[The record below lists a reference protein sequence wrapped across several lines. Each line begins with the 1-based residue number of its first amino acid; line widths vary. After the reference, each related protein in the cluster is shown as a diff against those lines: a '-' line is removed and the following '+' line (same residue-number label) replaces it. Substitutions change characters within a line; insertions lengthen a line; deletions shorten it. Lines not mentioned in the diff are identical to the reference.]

1 MQMLMREFPD
11 RHPIITGIALA
22 LALLVALIFTAFT
35 MFLPEIAASLNVGAA
50 PGRSWTPP
58 VTATPT
64 STPKPTMVAAPTQS
78 NVTVAL
84 PPDFPTPVPGQWTFQ
99 PGDVAVNVN
108 NGPVNLR
115 KTPGY
120 RDKPASDRIAL
131 VPSGAKV
138 QIIAGP
144 ALADDLVWWYVDW
157 NGRQGWMA
165 ERRASG
171 APMLGKP

>member
-1 MQMLMREFPD
+1 MHRFAND
-11 RHPIITGIALA
+11 HPNITGVILA
-22 LALLVALIFTAFT
+22 LVLFAAITLTAFT
-35 MFLPEIAASLNVGAA
+35 VYLPEIAGALNIGAA
-50 PGRSWTPP
+50 PDRSWTPP

-64 STPKPTMVAAPTQS
+64 PTDTPTPAPATTPILT
-78 NVTVAL
+78 VTL
-84 PPDFPTPVPGQWTFQ
+84 PPDLPTPVPGQWSFQ

-120 RDKPASDRIAL
+120 RNKPASDRIAL
-131 VPSGAKV
+131 VPAGAKV
-138 QIIAGP
+138 RILHGP

-171 APMLGKP
+171 AVMLQKAK

>member
-1 MQMLMREFPD
+1 MHRFAND
-11 RHPIITGIALA
+11 HPNITGVILA
-22 LALLVALIFTAFT
+22 LILFGAILLTGFTL
-35 MFLPEIAASLNVGAA
+35 FLPEIARALNVGAA
-50 PGRSWTPP
+50 PDRSWTPP

-64 STPKPTMVAAPTQS
+64 PTLTPTPTPELPATPTLA
-78 NVTVAL
+78 VTL
-84 PPDFPTPVPGQWTFQ
+84 PPDLPTPVPGQWSFQ

-120 RDKPASDRIAL
+120 KNKPTSDRIAL
-131 VPSGAKV
+131 VPAGAKV
-138 QIIAGP
+138 HILYGP

-171 APMLGKP
+171 APMLEKIQD